1 MLGRRNKKPP
11 HSKGQGAEAAKKMGL
26 FMDFNADDLMMDLN
40 DADDEDLHAE
50 LAAITGKKS
59 AENGKAQPK
68 GKTPLPMEYIQ
79 QMAENCMKDVDSEE
93 EGSDDL
99 ENDEDLMAEL
109 QDMVGEGHEMDE
121 RKETTESQTTT
132 ESTPN
137 HNTTEAIKPQAFEGL
152 SACSSQQHTIES
164 RIIMYKTAI
173 SNAKITGETSK
184 VRRYE
189 RGLKTLENLLT
200 SVKKGKQ
207 INEEEIPPAVATG
220 NISSDIL
227 ATPQP
232 AKEDNREMTPLGSGE
247 NNLETEEHEK
257 MDDPEKF
264 RTISDSPLKT
274 DKSFS
279 PMEITLP
286 VKNIAGESAEGSNG
300 VKELLVSRQKEY
312 KIAALKAKKEGDLEK
327 AKEFMKIGK
336 KFDTV
341 ITAMESGHHVDL
353 SNIPPHPEALPI
365 KATESP
371 VKQVNSGVVEEIQAV
386 ESTFKKTDITPQP
399 KDILDALQQ
408 RMDKYREASAQAK
421 ASGNDRKARMHE
433 RIVKQYQDAIRL
445 HKAGKAVNF
454 AELPNPPGFPPI
466 PGMEAEGTEQGIT
479 AVLEAANRLVN
490 DEEKDDED
498 IEEEKRKQTAVMP
511 QKPKKPMLAVP
522 SEGQL
527 EKQPSPQQPRKPSSS
542 PLQQKKYNDENLP
555 HTVKEQ
561 LEFLENYKKK
571 YMKAALQAKQRNDL
585 EKAKNLLRTAKGID
599 PMLEALK
606 AGKSVDISKLP
617 SPVEEDEDSF
627 IIVSHSDVQKS
638 EKSEEIYT
646 QLLKMLKEQYEKC
659 VSYSKQFTHIGN
671 IAETTKFEKMAEGC
685 KTSLGILK
693 LAQAQGL
700 EPPKHHFEERTYQ
713 IVRIF
718 PELSSTDMQLLLVK
732 GINLPAPHG
741 VAPNDLDSFVKFEF
755 PYPSGDQAQK
765 NKTHVIRNTNFPEYN
780 QRFILNINRNH
791 RGFKRVIQSKSI
803 KFEVFHKGGF
813 LRSDKLVGTAHVKLD
828 KLETNCEVR
837 EIIELCDGRKPTGGR
852 LEVRVQLR
860 EPLSGQDL
868 QTVTERFLVLDQP
881 SVNT

>member
-26 FMDFNADDLMMDLN
+26 FMDFNPDDLMMDLN
-40 DADDEDLHAE
+40 DDADDEDLNAE

-59 AENGKAQPK
+59 TENGKAQPK

-109 QDMVGEGHEMDE
+109 QDMVGEGQEMDE
-121 RKETTESQTTT
+121 GKETTELQTTV

-137 HNTTEAIKPQAFEGL
+137 HNKTEVIKPQAFEGL
-152 SACSSQQHTIES
+152 SACSSQQHAIEN

-200 SVKKGKQ
+200 SVKKGRQ

-220 NISSDIL
+220 NISTDIL

-232 AKEDNREMTPLGSGE
+232 AKEDNREMIPLGSGE
-247 NNLETEEHEK
+247 SNLETEEHEK

-264 RTISDSPLKT
+264 GTISDSPLKT

-341 ITAMESGHHVDL
+341 ITAMESGHPVDL

-371 VKQVNSGVVEEIQAV
+371 VKQVNSGVVEEIQVV
-386 ESTFKKTDITPQP
+386 ESTFKKTDIPPQP

-421 ASGNDRKARMHE
+421 ASGNDRKSRMHE
-433 RIVKQYQDAIRL
+433 RIVKS
-445 HKAGKAVNF
+445 
-454 AELPNPPGFPPI
+454 
-466 PGMEAEGTEQGIT
+466 
-479 AVLEAANRLVN
+479 
-490 DEEKDDED
+490 
-498 IEEEKRKQTAVMP
+498 KQTAVMP

-527 EKQPSPQQPRKPSSS
+527 EKQPSPQQPRKPSTS
-542 PLQQKKYNDENLP
+542 PSQQKKYNDENLP
-555 HTVKEQ
+555 QTVREQ
-561 LEFLENYKKK
+561 LEFLENYRKK

-599 PMLEALK
+599 PMLEAVK

-617 SPVEEDEDSF
+617 SPAEEDEDSF
-627 IIVSHSDVQKS
+627 IIVSHSDVQRS
-638 EKSEEIYT
+638 EKTEEIYT
-646 QLLKMLKEQYEKC
+646 QLLKMLKEQYEKDGSPRIDSNYQKSLHIRTVNVLILC
-659 VSYSKQFTHIGN
+659 TLRVS
-671 IAETTKFEKMAEGC
+671 ETGC
-685 KTSLGILK
+685 HLL
-693 LAQAQGL
+693 
-700 EPPKHHFEERTYQ
+700 
-713 IVRIF
+713 IV
-718 PELSSTDMQLLLVK
+718 E
-732 GINLPAPHG
+732 G
-741 VAPNDLDSFVKFEF
+741 VAANDLDSFVKFEF
-755 PYPSGDQAQK
+755 PYPSGVPV
-765 NKTHVIRNTNFPEYN
+765 TETSEV
-780 QRFILNINRNH
+780 RFI
-791 RGFKRVIQSKSI
+791 FMFCACKI
-803 KFEVFHKGGF
+803 KGF